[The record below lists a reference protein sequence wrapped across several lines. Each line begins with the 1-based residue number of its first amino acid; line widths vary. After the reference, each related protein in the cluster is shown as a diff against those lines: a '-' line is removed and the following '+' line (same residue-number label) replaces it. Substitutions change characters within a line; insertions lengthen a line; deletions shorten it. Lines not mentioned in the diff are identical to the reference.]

1 VYEEKKMQMLARLPM
16 QNSLLAKAAERQKSG
31 IRTKL
36 AALYIAY
43 ASTKND
49 FVQSAPYVH
58 ACGHCLGSVA
68 ALAAYWRV
76 TTSHLVQ
83 WPLLLPVIAI
93 STILGAQGV
102 YEGSYKILIAAVS
115 IAIAK
120 SAMLCVTY
128 MLGIAI

>member
-1 VYEEKKMQMLARLPM
+1 MLARLPM
-16 QNSLLAKAAERQKSG
+16 QNSLLAKAAERRKCG

-58 ACGHCLGSVA
+58 ACGYCLGYVA
-68 ALAAYWRV
+68 ALAAYWRF
-76 TTSHLVQ
+76 TMSPLLK

-93 STILGAQGV
+93 STSLGAQGV
-102 YEGSYKILIAAVS
+102 YEGSYTVLIAAVS
-115 IAIAK
+115 TAIVK
-120 SAMLCVTY
+120 TMMLCVTW
-128 MLGIAI
+128 MLGIAM

>member
-1 VYEEKKMQMLARLPM
+1 MQMLARLPM
-16 QNSLLAKAAERQKSG
+16 QNSLLAKAAERTKSG
-31 IRTKL
+31 IRTEL

-49 FVQSAPYVH
+49 FVQSAPCVH

-93 STILGAQGV
+93 STSLGARGV
-102 YEGSYKILIAAVS
+102 YEGSYTVLIAAVS
-115 IAIAK
+115 TAIVK
-120 SAMLCVTY
+120 SMMLCVTY
-128 MLGIAI
+128 MLGIDI